1 MPRSNGLP
9 LAGPV
14 DVLKPAPLTGRKDLH
29 LSQRK
34 IRDRS
39 IALLLAG
46 ILVLLPPIAG
56 ISLIE
61 KKIGGVPFAL
71 LYVFAVW
78 ALLIAGAAALARPLR
93 ESESRTSSANLSD
106 TAG

>member
-1 MPRSNGLP
+1 M
-9 LAGPV
+9 
-14 DVLKPAPLTGRKDLH
+14 GRKDLH

-39 IALLLAG
+39 TALLLAG
-46 ILVLLPPIAG
+46 IIMLLPPIAG

-61 KKIGGVPFAL
+61 TKIGGVPFAL
-71 LYVFAVW
+71 LYVFVMW
-78 ALLIAGAAALARPLR
+78 ALLIAGAAVLARPLR
-93 ESESRTSSANLSD
+93 ESESRTSSADLSD